1 VILLDVKITNYLLQK
16 LDDHIIKNLTFLKG
30 KKLLVAC
37 SGGVDSVA
45 LASLLHELKYTIGL
59 AHCNFSLRGK
69 ESDGDEA
76 FVLDLAGKL
85 EVPVFSE
92 TFDTK
97 AYAKEHK
104 LSTQVAAREL
114 RYTWFSELLA
124 DFKFDYVLT
133 GHHTDDDL
141 ETFLINLS
149 RGTGLRGL
157 TGIPIVNNDIV
168 RPLLCFGRQE
178 ILNYAKKSNL
188 YWREDSSNSEVDYL
202 RNKLRI
208 ETIPKYKEA
217 APGLLQSFQKSR
229 KHLEN
234 SQNLV
239 DDYMVL
245 ISNLV
250 ISEFSDGYQINIQKL
265 QELPNTP
272 ALIYELLSPFGF
284 TDFSALLDLLTA
296 QSGKQVFSSSHRLL
310 KDRNSLLLTEKPE
323 KLAEKDEVSELYISE
338 NEDKIDRPISL
349 EFKST
354 KKIGDITTS
363 AVYVDKDKIQ
373 YPLLLRRWREGD
385 VFQPLGMKGKKKLSK
400 FFKDE
405 KLSLVAKEK
414 IWVLCSGDEIVWI
427 VNYRMSDPFKV
438 QASTKEILKI
448 VTSL

>member
-1 VILLDVKITNYLLQK
+1 LLKK
-16 LDDHIIKNLTFLKG
+16 LDDYITNNLSFLKD
-30 KKLLVAC
+30 KKLLIAC
-37 SGGVDSVA
+37 SGGVDSVV
-45 LASLLHELKYTIGL
+45 LASLLHRLEYNIGL
-59 AHCNFSLRGK
+59 AHCNFSLRGN
-69 ESDGDEA
+69 ESDGDED
-76 FVLDLAGKL
+76 FVMNLAGKL
-85 EVPVFSE
+85 DVPFFSE
-92 TFDTK
+92 TFETK
-97 AYAKEHK
+97 AYSKEHK

-114 RYTWFSELLA
+114 RYAWFEELLA
-124 DFKFDYVLT
+124 DFKFDNVLT
-133 GHHTDDDL
+133 GHHADDDL

-157 TGIPIVNNDIV
+157 TGIPMVNNKIV
-168 RPLLCFGRQE
+168 RPLLCFGRDE
-178 ILNYAKKSNL
+178 IVKYAKENNL

-208 ETIPKYKEA
+208 ETIPKYKKA

-234 SQNLV
+234 SQDLV

-245 ISNLV
+245 VSNLV
-250 ISEFSDGYQINIQKL
+250 ISEFSDGYQIHIQKL
-265 QELPNTP
+265 QELPNTA

-284 TDFSALLDLLTA
+284 TDFSTLLDLLTA

-310 KDRNSLLLTEKPE
+310 KDRNSLLLTENPKKRTKIE
-323 KLAEKDEVSELYISE
+323 EDSEFFISE
-338 NEDKIDRPISL
+338 NEKKIDKPIPL
-349 EFKST
+349 EFTST
-354 KKIGDITTS
+354 KKIGDITNS
-363 AVYVDKDKIQ
+363 AVYVDKAKIQ
-373 YPLLLRRWREGD
+373 YPLHLRRWREGD
-385 VFQPLGMKGKKKLSK
+385 LFQPLGMKGKKKLSK

-438 QASTKEILKI
+438 QSTTKEILKI

>member
-1 VILLDVKITNYLLQK
+1 LLQK
-16 LDDHIIKNLTFLKG
+16 LDNHITKNLPFLKG
-30 KKLLVAC
+30 KKLLIAC

-45 LASLLHELKYTIGL
+45 LTYLLHGLEYTIGL

-69 ESDGDEA
+69 ESDGDEY
-76 FVLDLAGKL
+76 FVKDLAGKL
-85 EVPVFSE
+85 DVPVFSE

-114 RYTWFSELLA
+114 RYNWFEELLA
-124 DFKFDYVLT
+124 DFKFDYILT

-157 TGIPIVNNDIV
+157 TGIPVVNDKIV
-168 RPLLCFGRQE
+168 RPLLCFGREE
-178 ILNYAKKSNL
+178 IVKYAKKSSL

-217 APGLLQSFQKSR
+217 APGILQSFQKSR

-239 DDYMVL
+239 EDYMVL

-250 ISEFSDGYQINIQKL
+250 ISEFSDGYQIDIQKL
-265 QELPNTP
+265 QELPNTA

-310 KDRNSLLLTEKPE
+310 KDRNLLLLTEKPQE
-323 KLAEKDEVSELYISE
+323 VAKKEEVSELYISE
-338 NEDKIDRPISL
+338 NENKIDKPIAL

-354 KKIGDITTS
+354 KKIGDITNS
-363 AVYVDKDKIQ
+363 VVYVDKDKIH
-373 YPLLLRRWREGD
+373 YPLHLRKWREGD

-427 VNYRMSDPFKV
+427 VNFRMSDLYKV
-438 QASTKEILKI
+438 QATTKEILKI

>member
-1 VILLDVKITNYLLQK
+1 LLQK